1 MGARQVFGKEMRIFT
16 KVKPNSKKEEVKK
29 VDSTHFEIR
38 IKAAPQEG
46 KANSA
51 VIKAMAEYLD
61 IPKSRIKIV
70 LGEKSK
76 HKTLEIN

>member
-16 KVKPNSKKEEVKK
+16 KVKPNSKKEEVKQI
-29 VDSTHFEIR
+29 DPTHFEI
-38 IKAAPQEG
+38 KVSASPHEG
-46 KANSA
+46 QANQA
-51 VIKAMAEYLD
+51 VIKVLTDYLD
-61 IPKSRIKIV
+61 IPKSRLKIV